1 MEMDDVI
8 YRTKKQALIL
18 IVFQDSTLLGCV
30 ETLTGSF
37 VIKLVLYRLN
47 VCFCDKYVF
56 GLQLVTASFQ
66 QQTRNDVHYNILCS
80 LHLVGHFV
88 H

>member
-1 MEMDDVI
+1 MDDVI
-8 YRTKKQALIL
+8 YKTKERALIL
-18 IVFQDSTLLGCV
+18 IMFQDSTLLGCIDHQLV
-30 ETLTGSF
+30 HLL
-37 VIKLVLYRLN
+37 IKLVLYRLN
-47 VCFCDKYVF
+47 VCFCDKYVL
-56 GLQLVTASFQ
+56 GLQLFTASLQ